1 MTKKIEI
8 LVEGGKATAA
18 PPLGPQLGPLKV
30 NTAKVVEEINKK
42 TASLAG
48 MQVPVKVIVDEKT
61 KEFEIEVGTPPIAS
75 LIKKELKIEK
85 GSGEAGVKRVGDLS
99 EEQVKKI
106 AAAKFGS
113 DAEPFINQV
122 KGTCRSMG
130 VTIGQGAITAEEIKR
145 YEEMEKAKAAAEA
158 EKAAAAAAPAAGE
171 GAAPE
176 KPEEAGEEKKEEKPE
191 EKKEEKKEEKS

>member
-1 MTKKIEI
+1 MTKKIEV

-18 PPLGPQLGPLKV
+18 PPLGPQLGPLGV
-30 NTAKVVEEINKK
+30 NTGKIVEEINKK

-48 MQVPVKVIVDEKT
+48 MQVPVRIVVDEKT

-75 LIKKELKIEK
+75 LIKKELKLDK
-85 GSGEAGVKRVGDLS
+85 GSGEAGIKRVGDLS

-106 AAAKFGS
+106 AMSKFGS
-113 DAEPFINQV
+113 DAEAFVSQV

-130 VTIGQGAITAEEIKR
+130 VTIGQGEITAEELKR

-158 EKAAAAAAPAAGE
+158 EKAAAPAAGKE

-176 KPEEAGEEKKEEKPE
+176 KAAKEGAEEAKEEKEAKPE
-191 EKKEEKKEEKS
+191 EKEEEKS